1 MDTIVKTVL
10 VSSKGQIAIPK
21 EIRKEAKIK
30 NGDTLLLIERADEII
45 LKKASR
51 LYTLTLS
58 EIKSIAVP
66 ILKRYNVRKAALFGS
81 FARGAATAGS
91 DVDILVDLPSN
102 TSMFVL
108 IDLKTELEEKLD
120 RPVDLV
126 TYDTINPRI
135 KDRILKEKI
144 ELI

>member
-51 LYTLTLS
+51 LYTLTLP
-58 EIKSIAVP
+58 EIKSTVVP
-66 ILKRYNVRKAALFGS
+66 ILKRYNARKAALFGS
-81 FARGAATAGS
+81 FARGEATTSS

-102 TSMFVL
+102 TSMFIL

-135 KDRILKEKI
+135 KDRILKEKV